1 MILVETLNRILWGGP
16 LLFLLLGTHIYF
28 TAKLKC
34 PQLHTLKAIRLSVTP
49 EKDTSHSGDGK
60 NLSGFAT
67 LATTLAATLG
77 TGNIIGVS
85 TAIALGG
92 PGAMLWCWLTG
103 ILGMATAYAECFLSV
118 LFKHKN
124 ADGVSVGGP
133 MFVLEKGLHSRTA
146 GIAYAVCTL
155 FAALGAGC
163 TVQSNS
169 IKEAIHSL
177 SPVSPHLIGLAAALF
192 TGLVIM
198 GGIRSISR
206 FCTKTVPFLGFLYI
220 ACCFI
225 LIWIN
230 RDVFFPSVSLI
241 FRSAFHPSCAAA
253 GFVGSTLQSAAR
265 FGIARGL
272 FTNEAGIGTAAI
284 AAGACETSNPMR
296 QGLISMTAVFWDTV
310 VMCALTGIVIV
321 SNILKHPESASLVND
336 AGLTT
341 AAFSYLPLGGA
352 AILSLSLIAFALTT
366 LIGWCYFGETA
377 TVYLFGQKGLLPYHL
392 AYLVMIYIGAIVP
405 LHVVWSFT
413 DLINGFMIFPNLIAL
428 WCLRKQIQPVP
439 LISSRKG

>member
-1 MILVETLNRILWGGP
+1 MILIETINRILWGGP
-16 LLFLLLGTHIYF
+16 LLFLLLGTHIF
-28 TAKLKC
+28 FSVTLKC
-34 PQLHTLKAIRLSVTP
+34 PQLHILKAIKLSVTP
-49 EKDTSHSGDGK
+49 EKNSGLQKEGK

-118 LFKHKN
+118 LFKHQRK
-124 ADGVSVGGP
+124 DGIYVGGP
-133 MFVLEKGLHSRTA
+133 MYVLEKGLHSKTA
-146 GIAYAVCTL
+146 GMVYAVCTL
-155 FAALGAGC
+155 FAALGVGC

-177 SPVSPHLIGLAAALF
+177 SPVSPHIIGIAAALF

-198 GGIRSISR
+198 GGIHSISR
-206 FCTKTVPFLGFLYI
+206 FCTKMVPFLGFLYI
-220 ACCFI
+220 GCCFI
-225 LIWIN
+225 LIWMN
-230 RDVFFPSVSLI
+230 RDAFLPTISLI
-241 FRSAFHPSCAAA
+241 VRSAFRPSCAAA

-284 AAGACETSNPMR
+284 AAGACETSNPVR

-321 SNILKHPESASLVND
+321 SNILKHPESIQNFND

-341 AAFSYLPLGGA
+341 AAFSYLPFGGTT
-352 AILSLSLIAFALTT
+352 ILTLSLIAFALTT

-377 TVYLFGQKGLLPYHL
+377 TVYLCGQKGLLPYHI
-392 AYLVMIYIGAIVP
+392 AYIFMIYIGAIVP
-405 LHVVWSFT
+405 LNVVWSFT
-413 DLINGFMIFPNLIAL
+413 DLINGIMIFPNLAAL
-428 WCLRKQIQPVP
+428 WCLKKQIQPVP
-439 LISSRKG
+439 LIHTHKG

>member
-1 MILVETLNRILWGGP
+1 MILVETINRILWGGP

-28 TAKLKC
+28 TIKLR
-34 PQLHTLKAIRLSVTP
+34 PQLHTWKAIRLSVTP
-49 EKDTSHSGDGK
+49 EEESSHKKSGK

-67 LATTLAATLG
+67 LSTTLAATLG

-103 ILGMATAYAECFLSV
+103 ILGMATAYAECYLSV
-118 LFKHKN
+118 LFKHKTS
-124 ADGVSVGGP
+124 DGIHTGGP
-133 MFVLEKGLHSRTA
+133 MYVLEKGLHSRTA
-146 GIAYAVCTL
+146 GIVYAVCTL
-155 FAALGAGC
+155 LAALGVGC

-177 SPVSPHLIGLAAALF
+177 SPVSPHLIGILAAFF

-198 GGIRSISR
+198 GGIQSISR
-206 FCTKTVPFLGFLYI
+206 FCTKTIPFLGFLYI
-220 ACCFI
+220 GCCI
-225 LIWIN
+225 LLIWMN
-230 RDVFFPSVSLI
+230 RDCFLPAVSLI
-241 FRSAFHPSCAAA
+241 VRSAFRPSCAAA

-284 AAGACETSNPMR
+284 AAGACETSNPTR

-321 SNILKHPESASLVND
+321 SNILKHPESVLSVND
-336 AGLTT
+336 AGLTA
-341 AAFSYLPLGGA
+341 AAFSYLPVGGTT
-352 AILSLSLIAFALTT
+352 ILTLSLIAFALTT

-377 TVYLFGQKGLLPYHL
+377 AVYLCGQKGLFPYHIL
-392 AYLVMIYIGAIVP
+392 YILMIYIGAIVP
-405 LHVVWSFT
+405 LNVVWSFT
-413 DLINGFMIFPNLIAL
+413 DLINGVMIFPNLIAL
-428 WCLRKQIQPVP
+428 WCLKRCITPP
-439 LISSRKG
+439 SPRYSGKG